1 MDYQAAYS
9 FIDSQGREYQ
19 STPESFLS
27 RLQQGKPPIPGQ
39 VTNILVALK
48 MVFED
53 LRAAGVESIDRQVA
67 TSIYLVAFESRRA
80 FILGQRA
87 GVIWPPLLDEDID
100 RIGLAVKSI
109 LAGTWYENS
118 KQ

>member
-1 MDYQAAYS
+1 MDYQAAYI
-9 FIDSQGREYQ
+9 FLTAQGKDYQ

-48 MVFED
+48 MVFGD
-53 LRAAGVESIDRQVA
+53 LQGAESIDRQIA

-80 FILGQRA
+80 FTAGLRA

-100 RIGLAVKSI
+100 RIGIGVKSI
-109 LAGTWYENS
+109 LTGVWYES
-118 KQ
+118 

>member
-9 FIDSQGREYQ
+9 LLNSQGWDYQ
-19 STPESFLS
+19 SIPESFLS

-48 MVFED
+48 MIFED
-53 LRAAGVESIDRQVA
+53 SRQLESIDRQVA

-80 FILGQRA
+80 FIAGNRA

-109 LAGTWYENS
+109 LAGTWYES
-118 KQ
+118 

>member
-1 MDYQAAYS
+1 MDYQAAYT
-9 FIDSQGREYQ
+9 FLDSQGRNYQ

-53 LRAAGVESIDRQVA
+53 LREVEGIDRQVA

-80 FILGQRA
+80 FIA
-87 GVIWPPLLDEDID
+87 GSRKGVMWPPLLDEDID
-100 RIGLAVKSI
+100 RIGLGVKSI
-109 LAGTWYENS
+109 LTRTWYES
-118 KQ
+118 